1 MFATICQLANG
12 CGEPLEP
19 APNATPTKYDVRQ
32 VDRLKDRLVRQA
44 QPLGSEFRI
53 DGVPR
58 SHREQRDMA
67 IEAAAQLML
76 PHPNSAVAVKD
87 LQSGEV
93 TSSDYKSGLR
103 LL

>member
-1 MFATICQLANG
+1 MVESPIGKA
-12 CGEPLEP
+12 P
-19 APNATPTKYDVRQ
+19 AARFEI
-32 VDRLKDRLVRQA
+32 
-44 QPLGSEFRI
+44 SI

-58 SHREQRDMA
+58 SHRDQRGMA

-76 PHPNSAVAVKD
+76 KYPNSVVLRD

-93 TSSDYKSGLR
+93 TAIDYKSGLR

>member
-1 MFATICQLANG
+1 MVETPIGKA
-12 CGEPLEP
+12 P
-19 APNATPTKYDVRQ
+19 AARFEI
-32 VDRLKDRLVRQA
+32 
-44 QPLGSEFRI
+44 SI

-58 SHREQRDMA
+58 SHRDQRGMA

-76 PHPNSAVAVKD
+76 KYPNSVVLRD

-93 TSSDYKSGLR
+93 TAIDYKSGLR